1 MEEYQEYEIVQE
13 FMEAEEDFMD
23 DDYDKYVQS
32 LEFADVGEEE
42 GMLAAMGSGE
52 VKIENVY
59 RPPGI
64 LMPDH
69 NLPTRDVVELGRLL
83 VYPDVAIDQYLSRVE
98 LVLYSQHFHP
108 TQRTQCNNNTSH
120 SPTGNSI
127 QKHKQSTTRLRSPS
141 ITPLLLRILLDKTHH
156 GRSGR
161 TPLPHRL
168 SRAPPLST
176 RHGLCDTS
184 PRHILLKGTGGE
196 RQSVLYREVDGGG
209 RSQFRLHDLQ
219 IRHEFVLGYG

>member
-69 NLPTRDVVELGRLL
+69 NLPTMDVVELGRLL

-98 LVLYSQHFHP
+98 LGSFVFSTFPSNTTYTMQQQHL
-108 TQRTQCNNNTSH
+108 TQSYRQFN
-120 SPTGNSI
+120 P
-127 QKHKQSTTRLRSPS
+127 
-141 ITPLLLRILLDKTHH
+141 KT
-156 GRSGR
+156 
-161 TPLPHRL
+161 
-168 SRAPPLST
+168 
-176 RHGLCDTS
+176 
-184 PRHILLKGTGGE
+184 
-196 RQSVLYREVDGGG
+196 
-209 RSQFRLHDLQ
+209 
-219 IRHEFVLGYG
+219 